1 MINFS
6 EIANYSL
13 RKEKS
18 LFLIILV
25 IFFSCSNDDTKK
37 EEQENPRKDT
47 ILAQIAFDT
56 VRNKTIE
63 SKIFVDSSKLIKGFD
78 DIYFGTPEGALS
90 SKDYYSIDGN
100 GFILTSSWYDTN
112 HGLFEFTLT
121 STDEQKQFNLK
132 EYEENI
138 CKIINSKYGR
148 PIQRNDRKKD
158 LTIDILRSK
167 TEEENKE
174 DYEAKRPKDWGDT
187 IYKYSWPYNR
197 IKIDFGY
204 VISYK
209 PAFYKTK
216 AIGAS
221 KYGLEE
227 LKIDTDKIR
236 NYNKIYTYV
245 LIFKYPPYYI
255 EQIKIEKER
264 LKKESNKF

>member
-90 SKDYYSIDGN
+90 SKDYY
-100 GFILTSSWYDTN
+100 
-112 HGLFEFTLT
+112 
-121 STDEQKQFNLK
+121 
-132 EYEENI
+132 
-138 CKIINSKYGR
+138 
-148 PIQRNDRKKD
+148 
-158 LTIDILRSK
+158 
-167 TEEENKE
+167 
-174 DYEAKRPKDWGDT
+174 
-187 IYKYSWPYNR
+187 
-197 IKIDFGY
+197 
-204 VISYK
+204 
-209 PAFYKTK
+209 
-216 AIGAS
+216 
-221 KYGLEE
+221 
-227 LKIDTDKIR
+227 
-236 NYNKIYTYV
+236 
-245 LIFKYPPYYI
+245 
-255 EQIKIEKER
+255 
-264 LKKESNKF
+264 